1 MNMKKTLGA
10 IVAAFVVQV
19 VGLYLIHGVWLK
31 EAYVE
36 TAALWRP
43 QDALLH
49 RMWIMLVGDVI
60 YVAGVVWIYARG
72 VEAKPWVGQGIRFGI
87 LLALVTTVFGSLSA
101 YVMVPVSHLL
111 VLKWIIGEGLL
122 NVLLGLVVAFIW
134 QPKTAA
140 A

>member
-1 MNMKKTLGA
+1 MEMKKTLGA

-36 TAALWRP
+36 TAALWRT
-43 QDALLH
+43 QEALMH
-49 RMWIMLVGDVI
+49 RMWIMLLGDVI
-60 YVAGVVWIYARG
+60 YVFGVVLIYARG
-72 VEAKPWVGQGIRFGI
+72 VEQKPWLGQGIRFGI

-111 VLKWIIGEGLL
+111 VLKWILGEGLL
-122 NVLLGLVVAFIW
+122 NVLLGLVVAFIC